1 MGDKKYNFSEPHD
14 TRKPI
19 PDSDYRDL
27 QAFVMTLFERRHNT
41 ERQKEQQH
49 EESNQ

>member
-19 PDSDYRDL
+19 PDSVYRDS
-27 QAFVMTLFERRHNT
+27 QAFAMTLF
-41 ERQKEQQH
+41 
-49 EESNQ
+49 